1 MSADGLILDGVTS
14 TGRGTLDLPDE
25 VGTLVLDVEIT
36 GTATVDFEGLVKDGT
51 WHAVEGVAM
60 DAQATRVSSTS
71 SSGLFQVP
79 VGALKKFGANVSS
92 ITSGSVTV
100 RARATEAAPIAP

>member
-1 MSADGLILDGVTS
+1 MSAEGLILDGVTS
-14 TGRGTLDLPDE
+14 TGRGELDLPDE

-36 GTATVDFEGLVKDGT
+36 GTATVDFEGLVEDSTWRSVQGVDMSNQGT
-51 WHAVEGVAM
+51 RI
-60 DAQATRVSSTS
+60 TSTS

-92 ITSGSVTV
+92 ISSGSVTV
-100 RARATEAAPIAP
+100 RARATEAAPIGP